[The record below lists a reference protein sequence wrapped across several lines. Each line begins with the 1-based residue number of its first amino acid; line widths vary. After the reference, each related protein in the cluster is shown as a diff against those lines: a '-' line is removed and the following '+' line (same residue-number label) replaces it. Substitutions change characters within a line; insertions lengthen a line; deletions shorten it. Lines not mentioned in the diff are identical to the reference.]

1 MPHPRTFLHC
11 SPRTAALVLAAIFL
25 LFLTIGC
32 AAALRKTGLDQAEAD
47 RIAAAAHERLSHAA
61 AQAVENIKEGLDQG
75 HDLKT
80 IAVKT
85 SSAFAWQLATI
96 GASTIGAVLS
106 GLLAKWLGTER
117 KISAALITGIEKNPS
132 NSVKDSV
139 NEASI
144 RAGIQPQLHRR
155 VQALT

>member
-1 MPHPRTFLHC
+1 MLHHQTILHC
-11 SPRTAALVLAAIFL
+11 SRRNALLILAAIFL

-32 AAALRKTGLDQAEAD
+32 AAMLRKTGLDQVEAD
-47 RIAAAAHERLSHAA
+47 QITATAMSALERAAAK
-61 AQAVENIKEGLDQG
+61 AVENIKTGLDQG

-85 SSAFAWQLATI
+85 STAFAWQIATI
-96 GASTIGAVLS
+96 AASTIGAVLS

-117 KISAALITGIEKNPS
+117 KITAALISGIEKNPTG
-132 NSVKDSV
+132 NVKESVQ
-139 NEASI
+139 A
-144 RAGIQPQLHRR
+144 RATKRGILKQLDRR